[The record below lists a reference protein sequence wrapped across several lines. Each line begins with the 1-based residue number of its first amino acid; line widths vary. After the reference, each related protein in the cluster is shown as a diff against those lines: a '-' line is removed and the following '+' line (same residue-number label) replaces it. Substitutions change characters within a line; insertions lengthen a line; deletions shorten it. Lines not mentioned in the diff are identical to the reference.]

1 MISSSL
7 VSRVPPWNTTLR
19 APPERLV
26 SSSHIHL
33 KAVALDSGGG
43 VTWGKSSFFAVGLAW
58 PAAGLRP
65 PDSATATST
74 TTATAQKSRPRMS
87 RPPWFR
93 VAPRPAGRSP
103 SRSPRTRGPQPPAV
117 LRLALPAR
125 DGLRRAPPRLD
136 FEAGQLFPPPALRG
150 GPSWGGAGPPGAGTP
165 PVVLG
170 VVGIRRRGVSLLRV
184 TTDSAA
190 L

>member
-65 PDSATATST
+65 PDSATATSK
-74 TTATAQKSRPRMS
+74 TTATAPKSRPRMS

-103 SRSPRTRGPQPPAV
+103 SRSPRTPAPRPPAV
-117 LRLALPAR
+117 LRLALHAR
-125 DGLRRAPPRLD
+125 DALRPAPPPLD
-136 FEAGQLFPPPALRG
+136 SGVAHLYQPPPIRG
-150 GPSWGGAGPPGAGTP
+150 
-165 PVVLG
+165 
-170 VVGIRRRGVSLLRV
+170 
-184 TTDSAA
+184 
-190 L
+190 